1 MTTKNK
7 KSTVTIEWPTSH
19 FTINDVQTKYPD
31 SVNITL
37 RFRVNKAL
45 ENKEIVLIGK
55 IKPSIGRPKK
65 VFAKANPTKELIEAA
80 TAAGVIGYNDNTT
93 VTVAQV
99 SSNKNTKSVVPAT
112 ATAGVAT
119 QSTVSSS

>member
-19 FTINDVQTKYPD
+19 FTIEDVQTKYPD

-65 VFAKANPTKELIEAA
+65 VFAKVNPTKELIEAA
-80 TAAGVIGYNDNTT
+80 KAAGVISGDTTT

-99 SSNKNTKSVVPAT
+99 SSDKNSRSVVPAT
-112 ATAGVAT
+112 ATTSVAT

>member
-19 FTINDVQTKYPD
+19 FTIEDVQTKYPD

-55 IKPSIGRPKK
+55 IKPSIGLPKK

-80 TAAGVIGYNDNTT
+80 KAAGVISGDTTT

-99 SSNKNTKSVVPAT
+99 SSDKNTKSVVPAT
-112 ATAGVAT
+112 ATTSVAT

>member
-7 KSTVTIEWPTSH
+7 KSTGTIEWPTTH
-19 FTINDVQTKYPD
+19 FTIEDVQTKYPD

-80 TAAGVIGYNDNTT
+80 KAAGVISGDTTT

-99 SSNKNTKSVVPAT
+99 SSDKTKSVVPAT
-112 ATAGVAT
+112 ATTSVTT

>member
-19 FTINDVQTKYPD
+19 FTIEDVQTKYPD

-45 ENKEIVLIGK
+45 VNKEIVLIGK

-80 TAAGVIGYNDNTT
+80 KAAGVISGDTTT

-99 SSNKNTKSVVPAT
+99 SSDKNTKSVVPAT
-112 ATAGVAT
+112 ATTSVAT

>member
-19 FTINDVQTKYPD
+19 FTIEDVQTKYPD

-80 TAAGVIGYNDNTT
+80 KAAGVIGGDTTT

-99 SSNKNTKSVVPAT
+99 SSDKNTKSVVPAT
-112 ATAGVAT
+112 ATTSVAT

>member
-19 FTINDVQTKYPD
+19 FTIEDVQTKYPD

-45 ENKEIVLIGK
+45 ESKEIVVIGK

-80 TAAGVIGYNDNTT
+80 KAAGVIAADTT
-93 VTVAQV
+93 AVTVAEV
-99 SSNKNTKSVVPAT
+99 TSDKKKSVVPAT
-112 ATAGVAT
+112 ATTSVAT
-119 QSTVSSS
+119 QSTVSS

>member
-7 KSTVTIEWPTSH
+7 KSTVTIEWPTTH
-19 FTINDVQTKYPD
+19 FTIEDVQTKYPD

-45 ENKEIVLIGK
+45 ESKEIVVIGK

-80 TAAGVIGYNDNTT
+80 KAAGVIAADTT
-93 VTVAQV
+93 AVTVAEV
-99 SSNKNTKSVVPAT
+99 TSDKKKSVVPAT
-112 ATAGVAT
+112 ATTSVAT
-119 QSTVSSS
+119 QSTVSS